1 MQGSGRLRFHDEAQ
15 SSVMR
20 RFIGIYWNASP
31 GVHTVEFELLRH
43 GMPHKIQNAALLPQ
57 TAFTQVAISLE
68 GLINPL
74 AHWQLTH
81 AS

>member
-15 SSVMR
+15 SIVMR

-31 GVHTVEFELLRH
+31 GVHTVEFELLRD
-43 GMPHKIQNAALLPQ
+43 GMPLTIQNAALLPQ